1 MTEPAYIVQPAPSA
15 ELQLTPEIRSKPIR
29 LRVTAAESFT
39 LNHELGRVPAGWL
52 VIDTNTAVNVY
63 RSGEMNTS
71 LIELTADQ
79 DAEITLVLL

>member
-1 MTEPAYIVQPAPSA
+1 MTDQQHLPSII
-15 ELQLTPEIRSKPIR
+15 TRPIR
-29 LRVTAAESFT
+29 WIVHANEPFT
-39 LNHELGRVPAGWL
+39 IRHELGRVPAGWL